1 MQVDNAVNSGDAI
14 LSGFTEAF
22 DLDGL
27 LAKFGG
33 SGEFDQEED
42 ADLVKSRELR
52 VEGGSM
58 PVDAE

>member
-1 MQVDNAVNSGDAI
+1 MQVDNSANSGDAI

-33 SGEFDQEED
+33 SGEFDEEED
-42 ADLVKSRELR
+42 ADLVRNIEPR
-52 VEGGSM
+52 GEEGSM

>member
-42 ADLVKSRELR
+42 ADLVKSRETR